1 LAQKVVDEFCH
12 NRQLVEDAVQEVQLA
27 LWEASALWN
36 DSIEETFNHYAW
48 LVMRRKLLFYLTVK
62 ATDRPRLSRREQQV
76 MNALRQTL
84 SAGQLISCTTI
95 NAISRDCGIEPF
107 RLMQLVSFWYNSRL
121 AITASAFI
129 QLDELVA
136 PEVYQDNA
144 KELEILDECLKLLPE
159 REQMIIRE
167 RFFKDPRATLGALSE
182 LLEVSIE
189 RVRQIEA
196 NSIRKLRKMLVE
208 RLGEP

>member
-1 LAQKVVDEFCH
+1 LAQKVVDEFCL
-12 NRQLVEDAVQEVQLA
+12 NRYFIEDAVQEVHLA
-27 LWEASALWN
+27 LWEASALW
-36 DSIEETFNHYAW
+36 DESLEETFNHYAW

-84 SAGQLISCTTI
+84 SAGQLISCTTL
-95 NAISRDCGIEPF
+95 NAISQESGIGQF
-107 RLMQLVSFWYNSRL
+107 RLMQLVNFWYSSRM
-121 AITASAFI
+121 AVTANAFI
-129 QLDELVA
+129 QLDDLIA

-144 KELEILDECLKLLPE
+144 KELEMLEECLKLLPE
-159 REQMIIRE
+159 REQLIIQE

-182 LLEVSIE
+182 VLEVSIE

-208 RLGEP
+208 RIGEP